1 MTFYLDLNAFPTVN
15 GDPADNELLKRVDR
29 HVAGYYLAVPIA
41 GEDDRV
47 TVATAYP
54 DNEAALR
61 VLERLLGY
69 PVVPVAS
76 PENAVREAIDRIYP
90 RSAAAGQAILAW
102 SDDPAWLP
110 AVAAAAEAFGLALGQ
125 NVHLLSD
132 ASPEQVIAAAGDGA
146 HALLVAHVT
155 GEEAMRRL
163 VRRSAISLLLV
174 RGEYAPINR
183 LLVVLR
189 GYGSDHKTLESI
201 LPFLSR
207 QQTEATILPLGR
219 SANAP
224 LNELLAG
231 DAPAQLHL
239 SDFLSELPG
248 GADVEIRLCQGDPA
262 AMIAEELANGDYE
275 MLAIAAEA
283 EGHFVGETLTRIER
297 ENLWPGGPVLVV
309 RPPVAP
315 GTFEDRKPTPC
326 S

>member
-1 MTFYLDLNAFPTVN
+1 
-15 GDPADNELLKRVDR
+15 
-29 HVAGYYLAVPIA
+29 VPIA

-54 DNEAALR
+54 DNKAALR
-61 VLERLLGY
+61 VLERLLGL

-76 PENAVREAIDRIYP
+76 PEHAVREAIDRIYP
-90 RSAAAGQAILAW
+90 QSVAAGQSILAW

-110 AVAAAAEAFGLALGQ
+110 AVSAAAAAFGQALGQ
-125 NVHLLSD
+125 DVHLLGATPPD
-132 ASPEQVIAAAGDGA
+132 QVIAAAGDGA
-146 HALLVAHVT
+146 YALLVTHVT

-174 RGEYAPINR
+174 RGEYAPIER
-183 LLVVLR
+183 MLVVLR

-201 LPFLSR
+201 LPFLAHR
-207 QQTEATILPLGR
+207 QTEATILPLAR

-239 SDFLSELPG
+239 NGFLSELPG
-248 GADVEIRLCQGDPA
+248 GAGVEIRLCQGDPA
-262 AMIAEELANGDYE
+262 AMIAEELANGGYQ
-275 MLAIAAEA
+275 MLVIAAEG
-283 EGHFVGETLTRIER
+283 EGQFVGETLTHIER

-315 GTFEDRKPTPC
+315 GTFEDRKTLTC
-326 S
+326 F

>member
-1 MTFYLDLNAFPTVN
+1 MTLYLDLISFSST
-15 GDPADNELLKRVDR
+15 GSDPADNELLRRVDR
-29 HVAGYYLAVPIA
+29 RVAGYYLAVPIA

-54 DNEAALR
+54 ENKAALR
-61 VLERLLGY
+61 VLERLLGL

-90 RSAAAGQAILAW
+90 QSAAAGQAILAW

-110 AVAAAAEAFGLALGQ
+110 AVSAAAEAFGQALGQ
-125 NVHLLSD
+125 DVHLLGATPLD
-132 ASPEQVIAAAGDGA
+132 QVIAAGDGA
-146 HALLVAHVT
+146 YALLAAHAT

-174 RGEYAPINR
+174 RGEYVPIER
-183 LLVVLR
+183 ILVVLR

-207 QQTEATILPLGR
+207 HRTEATILPLAR
-219 SANAP
+219 SASAP

-239 SDFLSELPG
+239 NGFLSELPND
-248 GADVEIRLCQGDPA
+248 ADVEIRLCQGDPA
-262 AMIAEELANGDYE
+262 AMIVEELANGGYQ
-275 MLAIAAEA
+275 MLAIAAEG
-283 EGHFVGETLTRIER
+283 EGQFVGETLARIER
-297 ENLWPGGPVLVV
+297 EQSWPGGPVLVV
-309 RPPVAP
+309 RPPVNPLALLEEQAP
-315 GTFEDRKPTPC
+315 GL
-326 S
+326 